1 MIISTT
7 DDAVRVVVPSYTG
20 EGAEREAGT
29 STGTGPRT
37 GCGDA
42 AAMWTCLVR
51 RGMLHSECEAV
62 EHWRLPPGGV
72 LASTPQ
78 HGVEEAVLVLNGELQ
93 LTTESAERVLR
104 AGQLALLPHGAQARL
119 TAEGAQTRLL
129 VLRTL
134 TASVTGRLPS
144 RIPELV

>member
-7 DDAVRVVVPSYTG
+7 DDAVRVAVPTDTG
-20 EGAEREAGT
+20 EGAERGAGT
-29 STGTGPRT
+29 STGPRT
-37 GCGDA
+37 GGGEA
-42 AAMWTCLVR
+42 AALWTCLVR

-62 EHWRLPPGGV
+62 EHWRLPHGGV
-72 LASTPQ
+72 LTSTPQ
-78 HGVEEAVLVLNGELQ
+78 HGVEEAVLVLNGELR

-104 AGQLALLPHGAQARL
+104 AGQLALLPHGARARL
-119 TAEGAQTRLL
+119 TADGARTRLL

-134 TASVTGRLPS
+134 TASVTDRLPS